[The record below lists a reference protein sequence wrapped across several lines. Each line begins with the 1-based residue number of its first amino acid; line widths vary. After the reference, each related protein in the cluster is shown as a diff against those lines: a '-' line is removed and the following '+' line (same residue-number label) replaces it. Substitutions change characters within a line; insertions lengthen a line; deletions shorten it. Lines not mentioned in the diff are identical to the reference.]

1 MWRVAALR
9 LVAMSDV
16 PQLHFRLRQLFTDP
30 RGSALPQQDFVHG
43 GGENRALKVVCNCS
57 CAAIPLDRSVVGTV
71 GLIPPP
77 ERVVTFERDRAR
89 PPACSETLARL
100 LMTASSMVAV
110 RLRCGPVAEVCMLF
124 GRSSALVP
132 WRYRLGRGS
141 R

>member
-9 LVAMSDV
+9 LLAMSDV
-16 PQLHFRLRQLFTDP
+16 PKLHFRLRQLFTDP
-30 RGSALPQQDFVHG
+30 RSSALPQQVFVHG
-43 GGENRALKVVCNCS
+43 GGENRALKVVCNC
-57 CAAIPLDRSVVGTV
+57 CAAIPLDRSVDGNV

-77 ERVVTFERDRAR
+77 ERVVTFESDRAR

-100 LMTASSMVAV
+100 LMTASSMVVV
-110 RLRCGPVAEVCMLF
+110 RLRCGPVAVVCMLF